1 MRAEDVRRHAGTP
14 LTTPVYPLRFTR
26 FTDREYFNVVYRTD
40 PEALRAVVPEPLEI
54 DEPPPAEKPTTPI
67 RSAPCSRRRRISVR
81 NARRGAGCRTFSGYH
96 LLVMLRHLNQV
107 HSHEPAKGPVRAL
120 CHPQLQ
126 EITDAVSDMCRFT
139 ISHRVTPSASPR
151 PHLR

>member
-81 NARRGAGCRTFSGYH
+81 NARRGAGCRTFSGYRKT
-96 LLVMLRHLNQV
+96 LVDKPSPE
-107 HSHEPAKGPVRAL
+107 SHEAIG
-120 CHPQLQ
+120 
-126 EITDAVSDMCRFT
+126 
-139 ISHRVTPSASPR
+139 SASCAACAA
-151 PHLR
+151 